1 MKIKTFPLRF
11 TEEFH
16 SNLKDAAYNSKQSIH
31 EFIINA
37 IEEKIV
43 KDK

>member
-11 TEEFH
+11 TEDFH
-16 SNLKDAAYNSKQSIH
+16 SKLKEAAYNNKQSIS

-37 IEEKIV
+37 IEEKIA
-43 KDK
+43 KGK